1 MKKYIPESERLSN
14 YRVLHSVGDHIAPA
28 QAMGYVVSEMIFE
41 MIQDGADI
49 TTLSIT
55 VKPSTGR
62 DEAVPEGA
70 LSIHMQTMKKSA

>member
-14 YRVLHSVGDHIAPA
+14 FRVLHSIDGYVVPA
-28 QAMGYVVSEMIFE
+28 QAMGYVVSEMIHE
-41 MIQDGADI
+41 MVQDGADI
-49 TTLSIT
+49 TTLSVT

-70 LSIHMQTMKKSA
+70 LSIHMQTMKKPA